1 MPVRA
6 IIILFDVWRTDILL
20 AEICD
25 KIPAE
30 IRILFLTSAGVSLF
44 VLQSTAHKG
53 EET

>member
-20 AEICD
+20 AAEICG

-30 IRILFLTSAGVSLF
+30 IRILFLTQPVF
-44 VLQSTAHKG
+44 INCP
-53 EET
+53 